1 MSEQN
6 ENNIMLSPEHVAEYL
21 EQHPDFFQ
29 NRDQLLQKMSIRQDD
44 SSAISL
50 VERQVRVLREKNL
63 RSRLKLNE
71 LFEIAEKNNATFEK
85 CRTLLLGL
93 LASNDRDTFFNE
105 IENCLTMDFDC
116 SAYSLILFDSKPE
129 EINHCTIVVTEDSA
143 QEHIGA
149 LMRSK
154 KPTLGS
160 LRPAEQDYLFRQ
172 DSIKVRSAAVLT
184 IRTDKLIALLAI
196 GSNKLDYFK
205 PSHGTVFIDFLADIL
220 ALLMPKHL
228 KP

>member
-6 ENNIMLSPEHVAEYL
+6 ENSSLLNPENIADYL

-29 NRDQLLQKMSIRQDD
+29 NRDQLLQKMDIRQEN
-44 SSAISL
+44 SKSISL

-63 RSRLKLNE
+63 RSRLQFNE
-71 LFEIAEKNNATFEK
+71 LIEIAEENNATFEK
-85 CRTLLLGL
+85 CRSLLLSL
-93 LASNDRDTFFNE
+93 LATNDRITFFNA
-105 IENCLTMDFDC
+105 IENCLTIDFDC
-116 SAYSLILFDSKPE
+116 SAYSLILIDSKPE
-129 EINHCTIVVTEDSA
+129 EINLCTIAVTEDSA

-160 LRPAEQDYLFRQ
+160 LRPEEQDYLFRHA
-172 DSIKVRSAAVLT
+172 SNKVRSAAVVT

-205 PSHGTVFIDFLADIL
+205 PSHGTIFIDFLADIL
-220 ALLMPKHL
+220 ALLLPKHL
-228 KP
+228 KS